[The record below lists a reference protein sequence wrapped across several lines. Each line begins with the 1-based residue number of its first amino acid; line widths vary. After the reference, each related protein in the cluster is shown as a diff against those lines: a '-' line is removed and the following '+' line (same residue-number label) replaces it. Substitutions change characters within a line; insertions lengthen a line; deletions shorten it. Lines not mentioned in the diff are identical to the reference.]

1 MSTSSST
8 TPTPYAKGT
17 RPDAGTTADVWTRA
31 RAYIH
36 AVAMACKICPVRSAD
51 NCRNRCPARGA
62 VALDRDLDDAAPP
75 AQPSSPACRLPQP
88 AATPPAPGR
97 GRKPG
102 DDYGDT
108 IDSRTRRKALSE
120 AVAAHGEIGA
130 TARMLPP
137 GRSSAERS
145 NDLAYLAAHGVLK
158 TLGDGLPRRYR
169 LAVVRVD
176 APTDPQLLAI
186 NSSLL
191 TPPEPQP

>member
-17 RPDAGTTADVWTRA
+17 RPSAGPSADVWARA

-36 AVAMACKICPVRSAD
+36 SVAMACKDNCPVGSKD
-51 NCRNRCPARGA
+51 NCKNRCPANGA
-62 VALDRDLDDAAPP
+62 LALDRDLEDAAPP
-75 AQPSSPACRLPQP
+75 ITSNPSPITS
-88 AATPPAPGR
+88 PAPGR

-102 DDYGDT
+102 EQYGDT
-108 IDSRTRRKALSE
+108 IDSRARRKALSE

-169 LAVVRVD
+169 IAVIRVQ
-176 APTDPQLLAI
+176 TETQQ
-186 NSSLL
+186 
-191 TPPEPQP
+191 EPQP